1 MKNIPKLRNGEHR
14 VLQRQIDL
22 NYRELVYIRKNI
34 MQGVE
39 ANTQSKTNFKLIC
52 ILIAGLFT
60 LTGAIVIQ
68 VI

>member
-1 MKNIPKLRNGEHR
+1 MKDIPKLRNGEHR

-34 MQGVE
+34 TQGVE